1 MCFGKLFDCFVDA
14 PRSGFRDRPHS
25 GLWHTPLCGV
35 CHTPLCTVARGMVF
49 VVFERASVPRCFS
62 LSVGRFFV
70 LREHYVIVFERIFV
84 KTYQMLF
91 QVVMMFSKVSH

>member
-1 MCFGKLFDCFVDA
+1 MSSIECVSASFSVVLLIHRVA
-14 PRSGFRDRPHS
+14 VLEDRPHS
-25 GLWHTPLCGV
+25 GLWHSPLCGV

-70 LREHYVIVFERIFV
+70 LREH
-84 KTYQMLF
+84 
-91 QVVMMFSKVSH
+91 

>member
-1 MCFGKLFDCFVDA
+1 MFKGGGPLRGLCHT
-14 PRSGFRDRPHS
+14 PRSGVR
-25 GLWHTPLCGV
+25 LTP
-35 CHTPLCTVARGMVF
+35 PSTVARPMVF
-49 VVFERASVPRCFS
+49 VVFERASVPRFFS

-91 QVVMMFSKVSH
+91 RVVKMFSKVSR